1 MFSVDLSITLELA
14 ASLQQADIHSLE
26 FIFQVC
32 ANMREI
38 DMGGVVV
45 ADSREICFL
54 DMMALSLD
62 DSCFRPESSSAD
74 TNRHLFEQSSFAGLP
89 EFYL

>member
-1 MFSVDLSITLELA
+1 
-14 ASLQQADIHSLE
+14 
-26 FIFQVC
+26 
-32 ANMREI
+32 MREI

-45 ADSREICFL
+45 ADALGLFGAFWSLRWLTRNHSIRNISLSSREICFL

-89 EFYL
+89 EFYLWGMAML